1 MARDR
6 SQNPPESDGTDAG
19 EFFSLADTPTYLL
32 RLSYQRSLEIF
43 AEEVGP
49 MRPRHFVILLTVNQ
63 NEGINQTELARR
75 TGIDRSTTADMV
87 ARLAS
92 RGLLRREHSGRD
104 HRANNLWITPQGLAL
119 VRDAIAPITRVQERV
134 MAAIPAADR
143 EIFIRCLRRLA
154 DMSDDGPNQA
164 AGHERETGPQSRR
177 AEGE

>member
-6 SQNPPESDGTDAG
+6 SQNPPGNDGADASV
-19 EFFSLADTPTYLL
+19 FFDLADTPTYLL
-32 RLSYQRSLEIF
+32 RLSYQRALEIF

-92 RGLLRREHSGRD
+92 RGLLRRVHSGRD

-119 VRDAIAPITRVQERV
+119 VRDAVAPIRRVQERV
-134 MAAIPAADR
+134 MAVIPVADR
-143 EIFIRCLRRLA
+143 EIFIRCLKRLA
-154 DMSDDGPNQA
+154 DLADDGPNQA
-164 AGHERETGPQSRR
+164 AGHETETGPRSRR
-177 AEGE
+177 AGGE